1 MNQLHKVA
9 WISEDEYLEGE
20 LFAKIRHEYIDGQV
34 YAMAG
39 TNARHNLISL
49 NIAFHLKTATRG
61 THCQVF
67 VNDMKFRFSEQKIFY
82 YPDVMLCCDAEDN
95 HDLYREK
102 PCLIVEV
109 LSPSTETIDRREKW
123 LTYQRIKSLRYY
135 LLVFSNQKKV
145 EYYQRD
151 DEQNWH
157 IGILESFEEILNI
170 KCEQKTIAFCL
181 EDFYQDVPM
190 P

>member
-1 MNQLHKVA
+1 MNHLHKVA
-9 WISEDEYLEGE
+9 WISEEEYLEGE
-20 LFAKIRHEYIDGQV
+20 ELAKIRHEYINGQI

-49 NIAFHLKTATRG
+49 NIAFHLRSATKKD
-61 THCQVF
+61 HCQVF
-67 VNDMKFRFSEQKIFY
+67 VNDVKLRISEQKIFY
-82 YPDVMLCCDAEDN
+82 YPDVMLCCDTEDN
-95 HDLYREK
+95 HELYREK

-109 LSPSTETIDRREKW
+109 LSPSTETIDRREKC

-135 LLVFSNQKKV
+135 LLVSSNQKKV

-157 IGILESFEEILNI
+157 VGILESEEILNI
-170 KCEQKTIAFCL
+170 KCANKTIALCL
-181 EDFYQDVPM
+181 EDFYEDVPM